1 MEIILAQI
9 GVVAIPCILLALY
22 FLPAIVGSRRDHHN
36 QTAIAVLNL
45 LFGWTLLGWGLA
57 MVWACTAVQPTTG
70 R

>member
-1 MEIILAQI
+1 MDIILAQL
-9 GVVAIPCILLALY
+9 VAVAVLLILLALY

-57 MVWACTAVQPTTG
+57 MVWACTAVQPSAG